1 MSPPITSVFL
11 LHIKWWQVVCIV
23 SWWDC
28 IIGFLSWQDNG
39 PIFTRSYKV
48 KVCSRLCILLFFFPP
63 LAQTSVYSNII
74 FCEVS
79 WGEKQFGHPHCYLTR
94 RLCWMQQTPRVTVL
108 SILETPDTCLI
119 SSPFYLQASLIT
131 PPPLFFFILSTILRQ
146 GLISFLS
153 HLLSPPLSV
162 LPPSLFCWMLWL
174 SHFLLIHWPFPL
186 SSLWNKPPLSQKQNK
201 ANRNTSAKLTH

>member
-1 MSPPITSVFL
+1 MAPFL
-11 LHIKWWQVVCIV
+11 PEATKLRCAAGCV
-23 SWWDC
+23 S
-28 IIGFLSWQDNG
+28 F
-39 PIFTRSYKV
+39 Y
-48 KVCSRLCILLFFFPP
+48 FFFP

-131 PPPLFFFILSTILRQ
+131 PPPFFFILSTILRQ

-162 LPPSLFCWMLWL
+162 LPPSLFRWMLWL